1 MMKIILVLQNNVL
14 MLSLIGRN
22 HLQRQY
28 AIDFEVLLQFAT
40 TYRLHQIHVAQNAC
54 YRSETAL
61 DLTPGDLE

>member
-1 MMKIILVLQNNVL
+1 

-54 YRSETAL
+54 YPSETAL